1 MSKLIDLMY
10 QKRMFLL
17 LVFAN
22 LFIQLSISYYVM
34 IHTNKSPISH
44 WYLFAIQFLLIILL
58 AMVPMPAFMKF
69 ILFSIFSYTFGLSLS
84 RYKEIVD
91 ERAID
96 IAIKGALS
104 FFALMMGAGI
114 ALMIGGINLG
124 QRFGAVLFWSL
135 LLLIILRIIFIFGNG
150 LSMTHKG
157 LSGAGIILFSMFIV
171 YDTQKI
177 LSRNYAGDFI
187 SASMDYYLDIIN
199 LFTSLLGYNNDN

>member
-1 MSKLIDLMY
+1 MSQLLNLMY
-10 QKRMFLL
+10 QKRIFLI

-22 LFIQLSISYYVM
+22 LFVQLSISYYVM

-44 WYLFAIQFLLIILL
+44 WYLFAIQLLLILLL
-58 AMVPMPAFMKF
+58 AMVPMPSFMKF

-91 ERAID
+91 ERAIE

-104 FFALMMGAGI
+104 FFALMIGVGI
-114 ALMIGGINLG
+114 ALMMGGINLG
-124 QRFGAVLFWSL
+124 LRFGAFLFFSL
-135 LLLIILRIIFIFGNG
+135 LLLIVLRLISIFGNG

-157 LSGAGIILFSMFIV
+157 FSGAAILLFSVFIV
-171 YDTQKI
+171 YDTHHI
-177 LSRNYAGDFI
+177 LSRTYDGDFI

-199 LFTSLLGYNNDN
+199 LFVNLLGYNNH

>member
-1 MSKLIDLMY
+1 MSKLLDLMY
-10 QKRMFLL
+10 QKRVFLI

-22 LFIQLSISYYVM
+22 LFVQLSISYYVM

-44 WYLFAIQFLLIILL
+44 WYLFAIKMLIIILL
-58 AMVPMPAFMKF
+58 SMVPMPSFMKF

-91 ERAID
+91 ERAIE

-104 FFALMMGAGI
+104 FFALMMGTGI
-114 ALMIGGINLG
+114 ALMMGGINLG
-124 QRFGAVLFWSL
+124 ERFGAFLFWSL
-135 LLLIILRIIFIFGNG
+135 LLLIVLRIIFIFGNG

-157 LSGAGIILFSMFIV
+157 LSGAAIILFSMFIV
-171 YDTQKI
+171 YDTQQI

-187 SASMDYYLDIIN
+187 SASMDYYLDIVN
-199 LFTSLLGYNNDN
+199 LFVNLLGYNNH

>member
-1 MSKLIDLMY
+1 MY

-34 IHTNKSPISH
+34 VHTNKSPIGG
-44 WYLFAIQFLLIILL
+44 WYLFGIQIFLIILL
-58 AMVPMPAFMKF
+58 GMLPMPAFMKF
-69 ILFSIFSYTFGLSLS
+69 ILFTIFSYTFGLSLT

-91 ERAID
+91 ERVIE
-96 IAIKGALS
+96 IAIKGTLS
-104 FFALMMGAGI
+104 LFALMMGSGI

-124 QRFGAVLFWSL
+124 PRFGAFLFWSL
-135 LLLIILRIIFIFGNG
+135 LLLIVLRIIFIFGNA
-150 LSMTHKG
+150 LSMTQKG
-157 LSGAGIILFSMFIV
+157 LSGAAIILFSMFIV

-199 LFTSLLGYNNDN
+199 LFSSLLGYNNE

>member
-1 MSKLIDLMY
+1 MY
-10 QKRMFLL
+10 QKRTFLL

-34 IHTNKSPISH
+34 VHTNKSPIGG
-44 WYLFAIQFLLIILL
+44 WYLFGIQIFIIILIGML
-58 AMVPMPAFMKF
+58 PMPAFMKF
-69 ILFSIFSYTFGLSLS
+69 ILFTIFSYTFGLSLT

-91 ERAID
+91 ERVIE
-96 IAIKGALS
+96 IAIKGTLS
-104 FFALMMGAGI
+104 LFALMMGSGI

-124 QRFGAVLFWSL
+124 PRFGAFLFWSL
-135 LLLIILRIIFIFGNG
+135 LLLIVLRIIFIFGNA
-150 LSMTHKG
+150 LSMTQKG
-157 LSGAGIILFSMFIV
+157 LSGAAIILFSMFIV

-199 LFTSLLGYNNDN
+199 LFSSLLGYNNE

>member
-1 MSKLIDLMY
+1 MSQLLDLMY
-10 QKRMFLL
+10 KKRMFLM

-22 LFIQLSISYYVM
+22 LFVQLSISYYVF
-34 IHTNKSPISH
+34 IHTNNLSISH
-44 WYLFAIQFLLIILL
+44 WHLFAIQLLLIILL
-58 AMVPMPAFMKF
+58 AMVPMPSFMKF

-91 ERAID
+91 ERAIE

-114 ALMIGGINLG
+114 ALIVGGINLG
-124 QRFGAVLFWSL
+124 PRFGAFLFWSL
-135 LLLIILRIIFIFGNG
+135 LLLIVLRIIFIFGNG

-157 LSGAGIILFSMFIV
+157 LSGAAIILFSMFIV
-171 YDTQKI
+171 YDTQHI
-177 LSRNYAGDFI
+177 LSKNYEGDFI

-199 LFTSLLGYNNDN
+199 LFVNLLGYNNN

>member
-1 MSKLIDLMY
+1 MSKLLDLMY
-10 QKRMFLL
+10 QKRVFLI

-22 LFIQLSISYYVM
+22 LFVQLSISYYVM
-34 IHTNKSPISH
+34 IHTHKSPISH
-44 WYLFAIQFLLIILL
+44 WYLFAIQLLIIILL
-58 AMVPMPAFMKF
+58 SMVPMPSFMKF

-91 ERAID
+91 ERAIE

-104 FFALMMGAGI
+104 FFALMMATGI
-114 ALMIGGINLG
+114 ALMMGGINLG
-124 QRFGAVLFWSL
+124 ARFGAFLFWSL
-135 LLLIILRIIFIFGNG
+135 LLLIVLRIIFIFGNG

-157 LSGAGIILFSMFIV
+157 LSGAAIILFSMFIV
-171 YDTQKI
+171 YDTQQI

-199 LFTSLLGYNNDN
+199 LFVNLLGYNNH

>member
-1 MSKLIDLMY
+1 MY

-34 IHTNKSPISH
+34 VHTNKSPIGG
-44 WYLFAIQFLLIILL
+44 WYLFGIQIFIIILIGML
-58 AMVPMPAFMKF
+58 PMPAFMKF
-69 ILFSIFSYTFGLSLS
+69 ILFTIFSYTFGLSLT

-91 ERAID
+91 ERVIE
-96 IAIKGALS
+96 IAIKGTLS
-104 FFALMMGAGI
+104 LFALMMGSGI

-124 QRFGAVLFWSL
+124 PRFGAFLFWSL
-135 LLLIILRIIFIFGNG
+135 LLLIVLRIIFIFGNA
-150 LSMTHKG
+150 LSMTQKG
-157 LSGAGIILFSMFIV
+157 LSGAAIILFSMFIV

-199 LFTSLLGYNNDN
+199 LFSSLLGYNNE